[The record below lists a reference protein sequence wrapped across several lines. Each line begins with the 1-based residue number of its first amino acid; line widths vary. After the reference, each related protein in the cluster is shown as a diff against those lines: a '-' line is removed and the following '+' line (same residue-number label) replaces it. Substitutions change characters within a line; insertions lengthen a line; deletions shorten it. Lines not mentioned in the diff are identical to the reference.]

1 MSMTNVAHL
10 DPKRGGC
17 CTVFPFFIGNILEL
31 PLTTAQDY
39 SVFHIL
45 NDYSIA
51 LWKQQLAM
59 LRQRNGLMS
68 FLTHPDYL
76 VDRRARAVYEKLLSH
91 LLKMVIDEKIW
102 AALPRDV
109 DQWWRARA
117 QMNLVQKNGQW
128 QIEGHGSERARIAF
142 ATIDRNH
149 LIYDIQDA
157 GNRETALPV
166 ISSNLPGAT
175 AETTCVSTS
184 DRDSEQP
191 LRNSPFAS
199 RTTRKT
205 R

>member
-1 MSMTNVAHL
+1 
-10 DPKRGGC
+10 
-17 CTVFPFFIGNILEL
+17 
-31 PLTTAQDY
+31 
-39 SVFHIL
+39 
-45 NDYSIA
+45 
-51 LWKQQLAM
+51 
-59 LRQRNGLMS
+59 
-68 FLTHPDYL
+68 
-76 VDRRARAVYEKLLSH
+76 
-91 LLKMVIDEKIW
+91 
-102 AALPRDV
+102 V

-149 LIYDIQDA
+149 LVYDIQDA

-166 ISSNLPGAT
+166 ISSHLPSAT

-184 DRDSEQP
+184 DRDSQQP